1 MGNPEMYVDLAP
13 EFTNSGEPVIK
24 FTDYDDANK
33 LLANDPNALLIAIVL
48 DQQITTAKAFTGPR
62 DLKQR
67 LGHLDPAR
75 IAEMDEDEFL
85 AIFREKPAIHRFPA
99 SMGKRVQAACAT
111 VRDEFDNNAENIWD
125 NQPNA
130 KTIMKRLGGVPGVG
144 PAKQKIAILLLARY
158 YGMDIPGWR
167 DVIPVALPD

>member
-1 MGNPEMYVDLAP
+1 MGNPEMYVDLTP
-13 EFTNSGEPVIK
+13 EFTDAGKPVIK
-24 FTDYDDANK
+24 FTNDDDANE

-48 DQQITTAKAFTGPR
+48 DQQITTNKAFCGPR
-62 DLKQR
+62 DLKDR
-67 LGHLDPAR
+67 LGHLDPAQ

-85 AIFREKPAIHRFPA
+85 TLFREKPAIHRFPA
-99 SMGKRVQAACAT
+99 SMGKRVQAACAM

-125 NQPNA
+125 NQPDA

-167 DVIPVALPD
+167 DVIPVELPD